1 MATGDDR
8 PELAFCAAS
17 RQRLVRQLLQAE
29 MARSEPRQDARRR
42 AVADHHPSR
51 PPPGADMSSTE
62 RPTLSVAET
71 ADLLGISR
79 WLVQQAA
86 HDGSLPSVR
95 VGRRILIPRSR
106 LLAWLDGQQDPGVP
120 GPGRDAASTADP
132 ALTVLAPRSPYAS

>member
-1 MATGDDR
+1 
-8 PELAFCAAS
+8 
-17 RQRLVRQLLQAE
+17 
-29 MARSEPRQDARRR
+29 
-42 AVADHHPSR
+42 
-51 PPPGADMSSTE
+51 MSSTE

-106 LLAWLDGQQDPGVP
+106 LLAWLDGQQDPGAL
-120 GPGRDAASTADP
+120 GSGRTPPTPAS
-132 ALTVLAPRSPYAS
+132 RR

>member
-1 MATGDDR
+1 
-8 PELAFCAAS
+8 
-17 RQRLVRQLLQAE
+17 
-29 MARSEPRQDARRR
+29 
-42 AVADHHPSR
+42 
-51 PPPGADMSSTE
+51 MSSTE

-106 LLAWLDGQQDPGVP
+106 LLAWLDGQQDPGAP
-120 GPGRDAASTADP
+120 GPGWDTAHTGDP
-132 ALTVLAPRSPYAS
+132 AVTVLAPRTPHAS